1 MDELDLLIKQA
12 EQERADIL
20 VKLRDD
26 YREYTR
32 HKVCSACGTSGRLSS
47 WALASSTQTW
57 QLSRSPGSGSLGRC
71 SCHRRATLLMR

>member
-1 MDELDLLIKQA
+1 MMLQGRAQYMEELDLLIKQA

-32 HKVCSACGTSGRLSS
+32 QKVGI
-47 WALASSTQTW
+47 
-57 QLSRSPGSGSLGRC
+57 
-71 SCHRRATLLMR
+71 